1 MIDLLMKRPPLI
13 ALLCLL
19 GGLVLDSQLPSGPPV
34 GGGFRMLG
42 VLPTGMGAWMLIK
55 AVQAFEQRGTTH
67 KPEETPTTLVTDG
80 PMRLSRNPMYLGMAL
95 LLAGIGWLL
104 VKTPVMLSGLVFAL
118 IVQKYFILPEEETLE
133 RLFGDEYNAYR
144 SRVRRWL

>member
-1 MIDLLMKRPPLI
+1 MIGLLMKRPPLI
-13 ALLCLL
+13 ARLCLL
-19 GGLVLDSQLPSGPPV
+19 GGLWLDSVLPSGPPV
-34 GGGFRMLG
+34 GGGFRALG
-42 VLPTGMGAWMLIK
+42 ALPAGMGIWMMIK
-55 AVQAFEQRGTTH
+55 AVQAFEQRGTPH

-104 VKTPVMLSGLVFAL
+104 VATPVMLSGLVFAL
-118 IVQKYFILPEEETLE
+118 IVQKYFILPEEEELE
-133 RLFGDEYNAYR
+133 GLFGDEYKAYR